1 MEVLFGKDRA
11 DEERVLS
18 YRELQQGL
26 GEISPAMQA
35 LAPLEHLDDPDE
47 SQGSLHYHKGQLFL
61 QHLENLY
68 GREVFDPFL
77 TAYFKHFEF
86 QSISSE
92 QFLDY
97 LDTNLLQK
105 YPGKFSRAQAEEWLY
120 QPGIPADAPEPH
132 SETLVQAARL
142 ATSWAAG
149 EVPVEDIPLSAWSPQ
164 ATVHFINNLP
174 VGLSE
179 DQLSELDASFGFSQS
194 RNAEIG
200 RAWFIQ
206 VAIRR
211 HLPAYQ
217 AMEEHL
223 NRYGRTRLIDPVY
236 VALAKNGTDADLADK
251 LFADARGQYHP
262 LTISRIESD
271 LNALKK

>member
-1 MEVLFGKDRA
+1 
-11 DEERVLS
+11 
-18 YRELQQGL
+18 
-26 GEISPAMQA
+26 
-35 LAPLEHLDDPDE
+35 LDDPDE

-68 GREVFDPFL
+68 GRETFDPFL
-77 TAYFKHFEF
+77 AAYFKHFEF

-97 LDTNLLQK
+97 LDLNLLQK
-105 YPGKFSRAQAEEWLY
+105 YPGKFSRDQAEEWLY
-120 QPGIPADAPEPH
+120 QAGIPTDAPVPQ

-142 ATSWAAG
+142 ATTWSAG
-149 EVPVEDIPLSAWSPQ
+149 EISVEDIPLPNWSPQ
-164 ATVHFINNLP
+164 ATVHFINSLP
-174 VGLSE
+174 VELSE
-179 DQLSELDASFGFSQS
+179 DQLSELDSNFGFSQS

-206 VAIRR
+206 VAVRR
-211 HLPAYQ
+211 HLPAYK

-236 VALAKNGTDADLADK
+236 VALAKNGQDAGLADD
-251 LFADARGQYHP
+251 LFAAARSKYHP